1 MSPAS
6 PGIFADALGPGKRP
20 LGTPACLREVSYTRW
35 RKGRQKAT
43 IGVMAAIEIWTLGE
57 LEVTVDGR
65 VMELPPSKKTR
76 ALLAF
81 LAVQEAPQRRESLC
95 ELLWELPDDPRAA
108 LRWSLTKLRTLLNAP
123 DRELV
128 SADRERVFLDRSAC
142 SVDMHLALAA
152 RAALER
158 NAGEVELIRRS
169 LALFRGPFLS
179 GLECPRQPA
188 FETWRLGQLERARRL
203 QLYLLEALTA
213 KLDPACEEFTDALRR
228 HVALDPGD
236 ELAHARL
243 IGALANTGAHAEA
256 EQQRISSARMLDALG
271 PYDESALDAA
281 LRTDRKAPARRPHP
295 DAQLPRQDIRFCTAP
310 DGVRIAYATVGTG
323 PPLLK
328 TANWLNHLEFDWE
341 SPIWR
346 HFFLTFAGD
355 HTFIRYDSRGNGLS
369 DWGARDLSLDALV
382 SDLKAVADASGLDRF
397 PLLGISQGC
406 PVAVAFA
413 VRYPKRVSKLIL
425 YGGYA
430 RGWRQRDDKALEQQ
444 QAAMIT
450 LARLGWGRDN
460 PAFRQMFTSSFIP
473 GATPEQGDWFNELQR
488 VSTSPENAERLLRAF
503 GEINVTDL
511 LPQVAAPTLV
521 IHTRGDERVHLNNG
535 IELASGIPGARLV
548 TLEGQNH
555 LLLEQEPAWPRFVDE
570 MRAFL
575 AG

>member
-1 MSPAS
+1 VP
-6 PGIFADALGPGKRP
+6 
-20 LGTPACLREVSYTRW
+20 
-35 RKGRQKAT
+35 
-43 IGVMAAIEIWTLGE
+43 AIEIRVLGD
-57 LEVTVDGR
+57 LEVLCEGR
-65 VMELPPSKKTR
+65 PLTLPPSRKTR

-81 LAVQEAPQRRESLC
+81 LAVQAAPQRRDHLC
-95 ELLWELPDDPRAA
+95 ELFWEAPDDPRAA

-128 SADRERVFLDRSAC
+128 CADRERVFLDRNAC
-142 SVDMHLALAA
+142 SVDVQSALAA
-152 RAALER
+152 RTALER
-158 NAGEVELIRRS
+158 NAGEVEQIRQA

-179 GLECPRQPA
+179 GLELPRQPA
-188 FETWRLGQLERARRL
+188 FETWRLGQQERARRL
-203 QLYLLEALTA
+203 QLYLLEALAA
-213 KLDPACEEFTDALRR
+213 KLDPACEEFTGALR
-228 HVALDPGD
+228 HQVALDPGD

-243 IGALANTGAHAEA
+243 IGALASTGAHAEA
-256 EQQRISSARMLDALG
+256 EQQRIASARILNALG

-281 LRTDRKAPARRPHP
+281 LRSNRKASARRAQPARPS
-295 DAQLPRQDIRFCTAP
+295 PRQDIRFCTSP
-310 DGVRIAYATVGTG
+310 DGVRIAYATVGSG

-346 HFFLTFAGD
+346 HFFLTFAKD
-355 HTFIRYDSRGNGLS
+355 HTFVRYDSRGNGLS
-369 DWGARDLSLDALV
+369 DWDARDLSLDALV
-382 SDLKAVADASGLDRF
+382 SDLEAVADASGLERF

-413 VRYPKRVSKLIL
+413 VRYPARVSKLIL

-430 RGWRQRDDKALEQQ
+430 RGWRQRGDKALEQQ

-473 GATPEQGDWFNELQR
+473 DATPEQGDWFNELQR
-488 VSTSPENAERLLRAF
+488 VSTSPENAERLLRAV
-503 GEINVTDL
+503 GEINVADL

-521 IHTRGDERVHLNNG
+521 IHTRGDERVPLLSA
-535 IELASGIPGARLV
+535 IELASGIPDARLV

-570 MRAFL
+570 VRAFL
-575 AG
+575 AA